1 MQVWLGLVVSVTLM
15 GGAYPF
21 LLASVV
27 GFAVDWT
34 LAKSFLLI
42 AVCIGAGALF
52 VLNFA
57 LALVTVSAIHMLLLP
72 ISTLLLSYT

>member
-1 MQVWLGLVVSVTLM
+1 MGLVGGAILI

-21 LLASVV
+21 VLATVA

-57 LALVTVSAIHMLLLP
+57 LALATVSAIHLLLLP
-72 ISTLLLSYT
+72 ISTCL